1 LGSYEKYLS
10 YRGVLATVPGEPFRL
25 LPSATSYWR
34 DRRSVLRCHGSKC
47 NNCGKEIFPIS
58 RVCYNCKTKD
68 DYVEIPFSNR
78 IGKVMTFSLDNLA
91 GRSDD
96 PVVIQTVAE
105 FGNEKARF
113 YAMMTDCDPGEVK
126 VGMEVELT
134 FRNLWEGAGFH
145 NYFWKLRPVR

>member
-1 LGSYEKYLS
+1 
-10 YRGVLATVPGEPFRL
+10 
-25 LPSATSYWR
+25 
-34 DRRSVLRCHGSKC
+34 
-47 NNCGKEIFPIS
+47 
-58 RVCYNCKTKD
+58 
-68 DYVEIPFSNR
+68 VEIPFSNR